1 MKIFYF
7 TFLFCMNIS
16 AQVGINTQS
25 PSRTLDVNGSLRVR
39 TQTNQ
44 SATASYDNVLASDAN
59 GNVDY
64 VKKSSLN
71 QQMVQL
77 FSISTLTAV
86 NTGGSGTPTPVSIN
100 NQSITLAK
108 PAFVIVNFSV
118 PVTLSTTFSDG
129 RLKLMRTH
137 LNVDGTNVVRTSSTY
152 TNTTATG
159 TNLSGIFY
167 NNGSYIALLA
177 AGTHTIEILGT
188 CFDFAAANQCIQGG
202 NFAGTIFQAYA
213 LYNDF

>member
-1 MKIFYF
+1 MKIFYA
-7 TFLFCMNIS
+7 TLLFCAHIS
-16 AQVGINTQS
+16 AQVGINTTA
-25 PSRTLDVNGSLRVR
+25 PSRALDINGSLRAR

-44 SATASYDNVLASDAN
+44 TSNASYDNVLVSDVN

-64 VKKSSLN
+64 AKKSTLN

-77 FSISTLTAV
+77 FSLNTLTAV
-86 NTGGSGTPTPVSIN
+86 NTGGTGTPAPVSIN

-108 PAFVIVNFSV
+108 PAFVIINFSV

-129 RLKLMRTH
+129 KLKILRTH
-137 LNVDGTNVVRTSSTY
+137 LNVDGTNVIRTSSTY
-152 TNTTATG
+152 TNTSATG

-188 CFDFAAANQCIQGG
+188 CFDFTTPGQCIQGG
-202 NFAGTIFQAYA
+202 NYAGTVFQAFA